1 MTIKEIAFVA
11 YPVTDVA
18 RARAFYEG
26 ILGLKP
32 SVLQVKDNQNAFIEY
47 GLGANNE
54 HCLVVGAGA
63 PMFRPGKTGATAA
76 LEVDDLEAA
85 ARHLAEHRIPTLMP
99 RYDGPVCA
107 MILVE
112 DPDGN
117 QILIHQRKPR
127 PAAAS

>member
-1 MTIKEIAFVA
+1 MKINEIAFVA
-11 YPVTDVA
+11 YPVSDVA

-26 ILGLKP
+26 LLGLKP

-47 GLGANNE
+47 WIGTGDG

-63 PMFRPGKTGATAA
+63 PMFQPGKTGATAA
-76 LEVDDLEAA
+76 LEVEDFDAALKELEA
-85 ARHLAEHRIPTLMP
+85 HGVKTLMP
-99 RYDGPVCA
+99 RYDGAVCS

-117 QILIHQRKPR
+117 QLMLHRRK
-127 PAAAS
+127 SSSGS